1 MALTPII
8 QEGKSMT
15 IEQTAKGFY
24 DALATNIHKGDTFA
38 IMFKGDPIVYVG
50 VPVLD
55 LTAPDDRFTF
65 QILEP
70 ADKKALVSRP
80 IDSIDLMNRV

>member
-1 MALTPII
+1 
-8 QEGKSMT
+8 MT

-24 DALATNIHKGDTFA
+24 DVLANNVHKGDTFA
-38 IMFKGDPIVYVG
+38 IRFKNDPVVYVG